1 MKDYTKR
8 NASYR
13 GIPCWFNPIN
23 DELKGKNKL
32 YEFLLVIMLW
42 IDINIFEVEEFPIW
56 VEVDELE
63 NNQEK

>member
-13 GIPCWFNPIN
+13 GMPCWFNPIN

-32 YEFLLVIMLW
+32 YEFLLKRQSLQM
-42 IDINIFEVEEFPIW
+42 IDNIFKNPFKI
-56 VEVDELE
+56 
-63 NNQEK
+63 